1 MRLFNGLHERE
12 VRGERRATTE
22 RGSHAHT
29 SLALFDDAV
38 HRCKSQPGST
48 AALLGGEERLA
59 QTIGDL
65 RTNAGAR
72 VDHGKPGSAARSVS
86 RTTDAPWAR
95 GRFTP
100 APGEHAAAPP

>member
-38 HRCKSQPGST
+38 HRCKSQSGAM
-48 AALLGGEERLA
+48 AALLGGEERLEH
-59 QTIGDL
+59 TIADL
-65 RTNAGAR
+65 RIDAGAR
-72 VDHGKPGSAARSVS
+72 VGHGQPRV
-86 RTTDAPWAR
+86 
-95 GRFTP
+95 
-100 APGEHAAAPP
+100 APPRERSTRDGQVDKGLYGHA